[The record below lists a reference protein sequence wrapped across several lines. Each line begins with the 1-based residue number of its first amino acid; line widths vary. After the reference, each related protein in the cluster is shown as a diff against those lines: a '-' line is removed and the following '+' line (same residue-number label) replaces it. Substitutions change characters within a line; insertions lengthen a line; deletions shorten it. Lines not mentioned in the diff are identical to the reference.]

1 MYQQPVGHGRWL
13 FLTSK
18 RNIILHNL
26 VLTNNLAL
34 QNDFKMLET
43 RKVACISPPFV
54 WILTYVL

>member
-1 MYQQPVGHGRWL
+1 MNRMYQQPVGHGRLL

-54 WILTYVL
+54 